1 MAKPT
6 QGSRRSAPWHRRLVG
21 LLLFLL
27 PAGVMAGLFAPGV
40 VRVVAEKAVTAAAK
54 GVPRGNDSRTSAAVT
69 TPLRQYAFEPSL
81 QPSDFG
87 IGVATRFQDLD
98 QVFVDPYYRLD
109 SATGRYARLLA
120 FPRNHGDSIV
130 LDGTERYAVTGV
142 RFRDALGGSVAEPG
156 FGDKW
161 EPFALG
167 SPIPMGD
174 GLHFDDFPGSHTLPL
189 PPLFPV
195 PEPGTGS
202 LLGVGL
208 LMLAWQRR
216 PQRQPTGS

>member
-1 MAKPT
+1 MAQPT

-21 LLLFLL
+21 LLLFLMPGTVL
-27 PAGVMAGLFAPGV
+27 AGLFAPGV
-40 VRVVAEKAVTAAAK
+40 VRVAQEKAITAVAK
-54 GVPRGNDSRTSAAVT
+54 SATRGEDPRTDVAVT
-69 TPLRQYAFEPSL
+69 TPLRQFAFEPSL
-81 QPSDFG
+81 KPSDFG

-98 QVFVDPYYRLD
+98 QIFVDPYYRLD

-130 LDGTERYAVTGV
+130 LAGTGRDEGTGV
-142 RFRDALGGSVAEPG
+142 PFRDVLRVSAVEPG
-156 FGDKW
+156 FGIEW
-161 EPFALG
+161 EPYALG

-174 GLHFDDFPGSHTLPL
+174 GLHFDDFPGSNTLPIAI
-189 PPLFPV
+189 LFPV

-208 LMLAWQRR
+208 LVLAWRR
-216 PQRQPTGS
+216 RLQRQPTGS